1 MVIIYIYKMTNFKQ
15 ILYITII
22 ITILQIIIYKK
33 KTYINE

>member
-1 MVIIYIYKMTNFKQ
+1 MTNFKQ